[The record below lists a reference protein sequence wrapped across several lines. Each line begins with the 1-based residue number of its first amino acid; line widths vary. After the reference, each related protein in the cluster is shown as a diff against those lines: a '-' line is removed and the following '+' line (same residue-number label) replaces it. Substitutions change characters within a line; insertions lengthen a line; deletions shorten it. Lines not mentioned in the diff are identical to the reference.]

1 MNIWTLDGKK
11 FEILDRLAYSND
23 IIMFVPIEKYV
34 FVLLADLQW
43 KILSADFREI
53 KQGTLTA
60 SERRLS
66 EVTWA
71 VRGSLIVASI
81 FSDVVTII
89 RISKS
94 RTIVDVVSHNAQILA
109 ENLWVGKIRQI

>member
-1 MNIWTLDGKK
+1 
-11 FEILDRLAYSND
+11 
-23 IIMFVPIEKYV
+23 MFSPIEKYV

-53 KQGTLTA
+53 KQGTLPT

-66 EVTWA
+66 EPTWA

-81 FSDVVTII
+81 FSDVITII

-94 RTIVDVVSHNAQILA
+94 RTGVEVFSHNT
-109 ENLWVGKIRQI
+109 